1 MPIRPD
7 RRRQDAAA
15 AAHPEARGELHPPRE
30 AVTAAVTVAGPYAAV
45 EKALRIGPDHLIA
58 LAYLR
63 ASTTEDGRFDAVL
76 TTRGWRRWLR
86 LPARIEFS
94 RTDSRSEHALV
105 HLTWQSR
112 FSPQL
117 LPVMEADLGL
127 RPVSEHSTELVFT
140 GEYRPPG
147 GLAGLLA
154 DRLVGG
160 RVALST
166 AEAFLEDLASA
177 IERDL
182 GRPQDTSPPSQ
193 PDDGPR

>member
-7 RRRQDAAA
+7 RRRQTAAG
-15 AAHPEARGELHPPRE
+15 AAHQQAHGELHPPHE
-30 AVTAAVTVAGPYAAV
+30 AVTAAVTVAGAYPAI
-45 EKALRIGPDHLIA
+45 EKALRIGPEHLIA

-63 ASTTEDGRFDAVL
+63 ASTTDDGRFDAVL

-86 LPARIEFS
+86 LPARIQFF
-94 RTDSRSEHALV
+94 RTGARGEHAIV
-105 HLTWQSR
+105 HLSWQSR

-117 LPVMEADLGL
+117 FPVMEADLGL
-127 RPVSEHSTELVFT
+127 RSVSAQSTEIVLT

-147 GLAGLLA
+147 GLVGLLA

-166 AEAFLEDLASA
+166 AEAFLEDLAAA
-177 IERDL
+177 IEKDL
-182 GRPQDTSPPSQ
+182 GRPQSTDVPSQ
-193 PDDGPR
+193 PDDGPG